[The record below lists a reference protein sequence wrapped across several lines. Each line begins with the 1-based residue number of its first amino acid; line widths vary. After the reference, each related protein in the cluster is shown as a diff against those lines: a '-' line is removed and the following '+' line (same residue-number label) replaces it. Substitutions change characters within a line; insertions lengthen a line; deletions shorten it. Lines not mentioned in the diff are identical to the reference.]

1 MLNSI
6 VVIINA
12 SAGLGYCGGWSA
24 ALAEKFR
31 LHGVEPDILLARSGA
46 EMIARARQAVAD
58 KVTVV
63 VAGGGDGTINCVAS
77 QLVGSDTHLGVLA
90 LGTLNHFAKDL
101 NIPLDL
107 DEAVAHA
114 VTGKPLR
121 VDVGEVNGRIF
132 LNNSSLGIYPDLV
145 RDREQQQKKL
155 GRSKWH
161 AFGRALFVV
170 LRRFPFMR
178 VRLTING
185 EEHLRRTPFV
195 FIGNNEYLQGLTIGE
210 RERLDSGKLV
220 MYVAQKPTRLALFR
234 YAIHA
239 LFNRLSEARDF
250 DVLTAAELEIDTRHR
265 HLRVATD
272 GEVTEMKPPLKYRS
286 RAGALS
292 VIAPGRTITRGS

>member
-6 VVIINA
+6 VVIVNA

-24 ALAEKFR
+24 SLAEKFR
-31 LHGVEPDILLARSGA
+31 SYGVEPEILLAKSGE
-46 EMIARARQAVAD
+46 EMMARARQAVAD
-58 KVTVV
+58 RVTVV

-77 QLVGSDTHLGVLA
+77 QLVGSDTHLAVLA

-114 VTGKPLR
+114 VTGKPLK
-121 VDVGEVNGRIF
+121 VDVGEVNGRMF

-161 AFGRALFVV
+161 AFGRSLFVV

-178 VRLTING
+178 VRLLVNG

-195 FIGNNEYLQGLTIGE
+195 FIGNNEYLQGLTMGE

-220 MYVAQKPTRLALFR
+220 MYVAQKPSRLALFR

-250 DVLTAAELEIDTRHR
+250 DVLTASELEIDTRHR
-265 HLRVATD
+265 RLRVATD
-272 GEVTEMKPPLKYRS
+272 GEVTEMTPPLKYRS
-286 RAGALS
+286 RPGALS
-292 VIAPGRTITRGS
+292 VIAPGRPPAAT